1 MKTARYL
8 VLGGAL
14 AAAIASA
21 SATASFAQ
29 ADTGKN
35 EAPSGEHGQMM
46 GGMGHGQMMGS
57 GQMMEG
63 MDHGQMGGM
72 KHGQDATETSQVSTA
87 TEAYRAA
94 SEAMHAAMDIELTGD
109 PDVDFARGMIAH
121 HEGAIDMATVLLEH
135 GDDPELRQ
143 LAEAIIAAQEAEV
156 AFLEAWLVEH
166 AE

>member
-1 MKTARYL
+1 MTTARYL
-8 VLGGAL
+8 VLGGAF
-14 AAAIASA
+14 AAALAGA

-46 GGMGHGQMMGS
+46 D
-57 GQMMEG
+57 G

-72 KHGQDATETSQVSTA
+72 DQGRNASATGEVSTA

-94 SEAMHAAMDIELTGD
+94 SAAMHAAMDIELTGD
-109 PDVDFARGMIAH
+109 ADVDFARGMIAH
-121 HEGAIDMATVLLEH
+121 HKGAIDMATVLLEH

-156 AFLEAWLVEH
+156 AFLEAWLAEH